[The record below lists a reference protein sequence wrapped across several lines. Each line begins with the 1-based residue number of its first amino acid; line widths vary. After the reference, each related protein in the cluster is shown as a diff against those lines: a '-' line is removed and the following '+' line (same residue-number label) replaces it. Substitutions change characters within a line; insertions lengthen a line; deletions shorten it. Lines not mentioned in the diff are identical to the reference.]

1 MEEIHKE
8 VYFGEYCKTCRHE
21 EDDENDTSSPCYDCL
36 AEPVNAYSHK
46 PVNWEEK
53 K

>member
-1 MEEIHKE
+1 MEQTYKE
-8 VYFGEYCKTCRHE
+8 VYFGEYCKKCLHKDVKE
-21 EDDENDTSSPCYDCL
+21 FEDPCDECL
-36 AEPVNAYSHK
+36 TEPVNLYSHR

>member
-1 MEEIHKE
+1 MEQMYKE
-8 VYFGEYCKTCRHE
+8 VYFGEFCNKCLHKDVKE
-21 EDDENDTSSPCYDCL
+21 FEDPCDECL
-36 AEPVNAYSHK
+36 TEPVNLYSHR